1 MEHLQSSARAAH
13 ARGPASR
20 PVVLLLLLAHVA
32 VAGCQPE
39 PGPTTGPNPV
49 PTPPAPNGTSSHT
62 LAAAPEDLE
71 VVAGLAEQDRAF
83 RGELTTRSLQAPQ
96 YFHYDA
102 FVVTARESGLVS
114 IMSDVLQVGPKGY
127 VHGYGYPLTIG
138 PIEEGANM
146 TQIGGE
152 YLQDALET
160 GTAMIQ
166 YPVVKGRQYIIAYK
180 TFSSFMPLSYRL
192 WLSPY
197 LKMEGRI
204 ETLPAPVPVTGD
216 NTGQI
221 SLENPRPATLS
232 RIVDW
237 LGPRMGGS

>member
-1 MEHLQSSARAAH
+1 M
-13 ARGPASR
+13 
-20 PVVLLLLLAHVA
+20 A

-39 PGPTTGPNPV
+39 PGPTEPKPV
-49 PTPPAPNGTSSHT
+49 PADPAPSPAGTSSHT
-62 LAAAPEDLE
+62 LTAVPEE
-71 VVAGLAEQDRAF
+71 EAVAVGLSAQEDRSF
-83 RGELTTRSLQAPQ
+83 LGVLTTRSLQAPQ
-96 YFHYDA
+96 YFHFDA
-102 FVVTARESGLVS
+102 FVVTARESGQVT
-114 IMSDVLQVGPKGY
+114 IMSDVLEVGPNGY
-127 VHGYGYPLTIG
+127 IHGYGYPLTIG
-138 PIEEGANM
+138 AIEEGAM
-146 TQIGGE
+146 LTQIGGD
-152 YLQDALET
+152 YVQNALET
-160 GTAMIQ
+160 GTAVLQ
-166 YPVVKGRQYIIAYK
+166 YPVQKGRQYILAYK
-180 TFSSFMPLSYRL
+180 TFSGFMPLSYRL